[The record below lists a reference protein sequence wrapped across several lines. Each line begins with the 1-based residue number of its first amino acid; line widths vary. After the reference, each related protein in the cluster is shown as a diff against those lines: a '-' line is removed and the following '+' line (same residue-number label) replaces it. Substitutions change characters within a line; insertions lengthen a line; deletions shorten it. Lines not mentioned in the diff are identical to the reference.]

1 MAAVTA
7 AVAGTVGGALVKGI
21 GAKKAANRA
30 GARAS
35 AARRAIADLKAG
47 RAEIMNPFDN
57 QEGVADMA
65 SNLTGMMSNPMANL
79 GVATQAAEMQAEE
92 ADIALANTLDTLRA
106 TGAGAGGAT
115 ALAQMALKSKQGIS
129 ASIETQEA
137 TNQKL
142 RAQGEQNL
150 QQRQVAEE
158 QRIQGVEMNDSIRLQ
173 NAESEGRMF
182 EFNTQENRDNT
193 KLSRLYGQQANAEA
207 NQAQARASGNNALA
221 GGLQGLG
228 SLGAQGFFGALPGTV
243 K

>member
-7 AVAGTVGGALVKGI
+7 AVAGTVGGAVVKGI
-21 GAKKAANRA
+21 GAKKAAR
-30 GARAS
+30 RAS
-35 AARRAIADLKAG
+35 RKAAAARRAIADLEAN
-47 RAEIMNPFDN
+47 RQDVINPFDN
-57 QEGVADMA
+57 MEGVSDMA
-65 SNLTGMMSNPMANL
+65 QSLTGMMSNPMAKL

-129 ASIETQEA
+129 ASIQQQEA
-137 TNQKL
+137 QNQKL

-158 QRIQGVEMNDSIRLQ
+158 QRIQGVEMNDAIRLQ
-173 NAESEGRMF
+173 NAESQGRMF
-182 EFNTQENRDNT
+182 EFNTQESRDNT

-207 NQAQARASGNNALA
+207 NQAQARASGVNALA
-221 GGLQGLG
+221 GGLTGIGNLATT
-228 SLGAQGFFGALPGTV
+228 GAFGAFPS
-243 K
+243 

>member
-7 AVAGTVGGALVKGI
+7 AVAGTVGGAVVKGL
-21 GAKKAANRA
+21 
-30 GARAS
+30 GARKARRRAAAKAK
-35 AARRAIADLKAG
+35 AARRAINDLENN
-47 RAEIMNPFDN
+47 RQDPINPFDN
-57 QEGVADMA
+57 QSSLADMA
-65 SNLTGMMSNPMANL
+65 QDLSGSMNNPMANL

-129 ASIETQEA
+129 ASIQQQEA
-137 TNQKL
+137 QNQKL

-158 QRIQGVEMNDSIRLQ
+158 QRIQGVEMNDAVRLQ
-173 NAESEGRMF
+173 NAESQGRMF
-182 EFNTQENRDNT
+182 EFNTQESRDNT

-207 NQAQARASGNNALA
+207 NQAQARASGVNALA
-221 GGLQGLG
+221 GGLSGVGNLAT
-228 SLGAQGFFGALPGTV
+228 SGAFGKFPPV
-243 K
+243 

>member
-7 AVAGTVGGALVKGI
+7 AVAGTVGSAVVKGI
-21 GAKKAANRA
+21 GAKKASRRA
-30 GARAS
+30 GRKAA
-35 AARRAIADLKAG
+35 AARRAISDLEAN
-47 RAEIMNPFDN
+47 RQDVINPFDN
-57 QEGVADMA
+57 MEGVADMA
-65 SNLTGMMSNPMANL
+65 ENLSGMMSNPMANL

-129 ASIETQEA
+129 ASIQQQEA
-137 TNQKL
+137 QNQKL

-158 QRIQGVEMNDSIRLQ
+158 QRVQGVEMNDAIRLQ
-173 NAESEGRMF
+173 NAESQGRAF
-182 EFNTQENRDNT
+182 EFNTQESRDNT

-207 NQAQARASGNNALA
+207 NQAQARASGVNALA
-221 GGLQGLG
+221 GGLSGLG
-228 SLGAQGFFGALPGTV
+228 SLGTSGAFGKFPPE
-243 K
+243 

>member
-1 MAAVTA
+1 
-7 AVAGTVGGALVKGI
+7 
-21 GAKKAANRA
+21 
-30 GARAS
+30 
-35 AARRAIADLKAG
+35 
-47 RAEIMNPFDN
+47 
-57 QEGVADMA
+57 
-65 SNLTGMMSNPMANL
+65 MMSNPMANL

-173 NAESEGRMF
+173 NAESQGRMF
-182 EFNTQENRDNT
+182 EFNTKETRDNND
-193 KLSRLYGQQANAEA
+193 LAQQYGQLANAEA
-207 NQAQARASGNNALA
+207 NQAQARASGVNALA
-221 GGLQGLG
+221 GGLQGIA
-228 SLGAQGFFGALPGTV
+228 SLGMSGAFGEFPP
-243 K
+243 KP

>member
-35 AARRAIADLKAG
+35 AARRAISDLKEN

-173 NAESEGRMF
+173 NAESQGRMF
-182 EFNTQENRDNT
+182 EFNTKETRDNND
-193 KLSRLYGQQANAEA
+193 LAQQYGQLANAEA
-207 NQAQARASGNNALA
+207 NQAQARASGVNALA
-221 GGLQGLG
+221 GGLQGIA
-228 SLGAQGFFGALPGTV
+228 SLGMSGAFGKFPP
-243 K
+243 KSN

>member
-7 AVAGTVGGALVKGI
+7 AVAGTVGGAVVKGI
-21 GAKKAANRA
+21 VAKKAARRA
-30 GARAS
+30 GRKAA
-35 AARRAIADLKAG
+35 AARRAIADLENG
-47 RAEIMNPFDN
+47 RQEVINPFDN
-57 QEGVADMA
+57 MEGVSDMA
-65 SNLTGMMSNPMANL
+65 QNLTGMMSNPMANL

-129 ASIETQEA
+129 ASIQQQEA
-137 TNQKL
+137 QNQKL

-158 QRIQGVEMNDSIRLQ
+158 QRVQGVEMNDAIRLQ
-173 NAESEGRMF
+173 NAESQGRMF
-182 EFNTQENRDNT
+182 EFNTQESRDNT

-207 NQAQARASGNNALA
+207 NQAQARASGVNALA
-221 GGLQGLG
+221 GGLSGIGNLAT
-228 SLGAQGFFGALPGTV
+228 SGAFGEFPPQ
-243 K
+243 

>member
-30 GARAS
+30 GAKAS
-35 AARRAIADLKAG
+35 AARKAISDLKAG

-65 SNLTGMMSNPMANL
+65 ESLTGMMSNPMANL

-142 RAQGEQNL
+142 RAQGESQ
-150 QQRQVAEE
+150 
-158 QRIQGVEMNDSIRLQ
+158 
-173 NAESEGRMF
+173 GRMF
-182 EFNTQENRDNT
+182 EFNTKETRDNND
-193 KLSRLYGQQANAEA
+193 LAQQYGQLANAEA
-207 NQAQARASGNNALA
+207 NQAQARSSGVNALA
-221 GGLQGLG
+221 GGLQGMA
-228 SLGAQGFFGALPGTV
+228 SLGMSGAFGKFP
-243 K
+243 KP